1 MNRFCVLSFA
11 GVSVVGALQAVY
23 FESSAFAQELASRQE
38 VRAILEVAAVA
49 PPASV
54 DVRFV
59 LTMRPWIESR
69 EQTERAVRQAW
80 GDDGKRG
87 GYYEKQLQEEV
98 DRQARYLETPSHTA
112 GRMLWN
118 RDLTSAGFGDAVM
131 TGSTVSGD
139 SPEAPSMEPQYRTVS
154 IAARGDRPAVQRRE
168 LLSERRFHSQSEW
181 SKYMVSEWSPVPV
194 GVSTLFSE
202 YLRLSKLP
210 VTPERGITDEM
221 VDLIQKGDK
230 LRIAVTRNVR
240 SSFKTDLADRWEIS
254 LSAVADGRPLVVIET
269 KPGDVS
275 RFDRVEMREHSGQ
288 AYLIRE
294 VQRWRED
301 GWPEAFELTVG
312 ADRIAGKAPMQITI
326 ESVKADSKPIDLE
339 PYRNPPEGFR
349 DIISGV
355 QAVPSTDRKKR

>member
-1 MNRFCVLSFA
+1 MNRFCVMSFA
-11 GVSVVGALQAVY
+11 GVSVVGALQAGY
-23 FESSAFAQELASRQE
+23 FESAAFAQELASRQE
-38 VRAILEVAAVA
+38 VRAMLEVAAVA

-59 LTMRPWIESR
+59 LTMRPGIQSR
-69 EQTERAVRQAW
+69 EEIERVVRQMW

-87 GYYEKQLQEEV
+87 GPYEAQLQEEV
-98 DRQARYLETPSHTA
+98 DRQARYIETPSHTA

-118 RDLTSAGFGDAVM
+118 RDTTNTGFGDAVM

-139 SPEAPSMEPQYRTVS
+139 APKGPSPEPQYRTVS
-154 IAARGDRPAVQRRE
+154 IAARGDVPAVQRRE
-168 LLSERRFHSQSEW
+168 LLSERRYHSQSEW

-194 GVSTLFSE
+194 GVSTLFNE

-210 VTPERGITDEM
+210 VTPERGITEEM
-221 VDLIQKGDK
+221 IDLVQKGDK
-230 LRIAVTRNVR
+230 LRITVTRNIR
-240 SSFKTDLADRWEIS
+240 SSFKADLADRWEIS
-254 LSAVADGRPLVVIET
+254 LTAVADGRPLVVIET

-275 RFDRVEMREHSGQ
+275 RFDRVELREHSGQ

-312 ADRIAGKAPMQITI
+312 TDRIAAKAPMQITI

-339 PYRNPPEGFR
+339 PYRNPPEGFK
-349 DIISGV
+349 DIVSGI
-355 QAVPSTDRKKR
+355 QAVPNTDRKKR

>member
-1 MNRFCVLSFA
+1 VNRFCVMSFA
-11 GVSVVGALQAVY
+11 GVAVVGALQAAC
-23 FESSAFAQELASRQE
+23 FESAASAQELASRQD
-38 VRAILEVAAVA
+38 VRALLDVAAVA

-69 EQTERAVRQAW
+69 EETERFVRQAW
-80 GDDGKRG
+80 GENGRRG
-87 GYYEKQLQEEV
+87 GPYESELQREV
-98 DRQARYLETPSHTA
+98 DRLARDLETPSHTA

-118 RDLTSAGFGDAVM
+118 RDTTNAGFGDAVM
-131 TGSTVSGD
+131 TGSTTSGD
-139 SPEAPSMEPQYRTVS
+139 SPEGPSLEPQYRTVS
-154 IAARGDRPAVQRRE
+154 IAARGNKPAVQRRE

-210 VTPERGITDEM
+210 VTPERGVTDEM
-221 VDLIQKGDK
+221 VDLVQKGDK
-230 LRIAVTRNVR
+230 LRITVTRNVR
-240 SSFKTDLADRWEIS
+240 SSFKADLADRWEIS
-254 LSAVADGRPLVVIET
+254 LTGVADGRPLYVIET

-326 ESVKADSKPIDLE
+326 ESVKADSKPTDLE
-339 PYRNPPEGFR
+339 PYRNPPAGFT
-349 DIISGV
+349 DIVSGI
-355 QAVPSTDRKKR
+355 QAVPNTDLKKR